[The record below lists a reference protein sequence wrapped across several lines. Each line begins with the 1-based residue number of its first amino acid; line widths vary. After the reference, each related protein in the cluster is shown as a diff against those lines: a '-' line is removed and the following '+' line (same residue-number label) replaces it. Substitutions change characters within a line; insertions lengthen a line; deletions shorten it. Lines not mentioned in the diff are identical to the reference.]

1 MPDWLQSHS
10 LLGIPMLQWL
20 QALALAVGGFAVAY
34 TVLRVVAS
42 RLRRIAGRHPNP
54 VLDAVATALE
64 GTRKFLLMLLFVL
77 VGARMLE
84 PLSDWSAGIGYTVF
98 AIAAIQLGL
107 WLNRA
112 VAAWTRHR
120 LDDDHR
126 RNGNPVVMTMLG
138 WFARTA
144 VWATL
149 LLAILANAGV
159 DITAFVAS
167 LGVGGVAVA
176 LALQNVLGDL
186 FASLSIGLDKPF
198 VIDDFIVFGDI
209 AGTIERVGVK
219 TTRIRSLSGEE
230 IIVGNAEL
238 LKHIV
243 HNYGR
248 MRRRRI
254 VFGFGVT
261 YDTPR
266 DRLRSIPDMV
276 RSIADDIDLVT
287 LDRIHFKSFGD
298 SSLDF
303 EMVYYVE
310 DPDYTRYMDAQQK
323 INLALVER
331 FDRESVE
338 FAFPS
343 RTLYVAGTPKL
354 RLETA
359 PDASDTAR

>member
-1 MPDWLQSHS
+1 MPDWLQTQH
-10 LLGIPMLQWL
+10 LLGVPLLHWL
-20 QALALAVGGFAVAY
+20 RALLVALGGFGIAY
-34 TVLRVVAS
+34 TVLRVIAT
-42 RLRRIAGRHPNP
+42 RLRKLDARHPNP
-54 VLDAVATALE
+54 VLDAVAAALE
-64 GTRKFLLMLLFVL
+64 GTSKFLLMLLFVL
-77 VGARMLE
+77 VGARLLE
-84 PLSDWSAGIGYTVF
+84 PLSGWSTEIGHTVF
-98 AIAAIQLGL
+98 AIGAIQLGL

-112 VAAWTRHR
+112 VAVWTRHR
-120 LDDDHR
+120 LDGNGR
-126 RNGNPVVMTMLG
+126 KGGNPVVLTMLG
-138 WFARTA
+138 WFTRTA

-149 LLAILANAGV
+149 LLAVLANVGV
-159 DITAFVAS
+159 NITAFVAS

-198 VIDDFIVFGDI
+198 EIADFIVFGDI

-238 LKHIV
+238 LKNIV

-248 MRRRRI
+248 MQRRRI

-261 YDTPR
+261 YDTPS
-266 DRLRSIPDMV
+266 DRLRAIPDMV
-276 RSIADDIDLVT
+276 RSITDAIDNVT

-310 DPDYTRYMDAQQK
+310 DADYTRYMDAQQR

-331 FDRESVE
+331 FDREGVA

-343 RTLYVAGTPKL
+343 RTLYVAGTPRV
-354 RLETA
+354 RLATA
-359 PDASDTAR
+359 DDASKGR